1 MSSSNLWEA
10 LFAIKNKLICVCS
23 IAVIW
28 SGARPT
34 TDFQRRRTA
43 TRGHSPGMER
53 PGLAPGDQHGGIG
66 VLDQLMEILYLLEGG
81 DLGVG

>member
-1 MSSSNLWEA
+1 
-10 LFAIKNKLICVCS
+10 
-23 IAVIW
+23 
-28 SGARPT
+28 
-34 TDFQRRRTA
+34 
-43 TRGHSPGMER
+43 MER